1 MRPRRKLA
9 TPGTTT
15 RNLWGADCRE
25 LGAGQF
31 GEVSRGQPGRQAAL
45 AGGDGDGGQVGHG
58 GVDKRCKLVFGAQ
71 RRDAADDVA
80 GGPLRFGGIGHLCAL
95 PPQRLRRSFQ
105 RQVPGYRTVG
115 KTGTAERIDPSCHCY
130 RGYTASYVTVGPV
143 EDPRILTYVVI
154 NNPSKGSQQGS
165 GIALPVGRQIMS
177 VALPQFG
184 VPPSR
189 TKAPKKPLEYTP

>member
-1 MRPRRKLA
+1 DGNGETVEIPTGKAHRVISRRASSTVMDMMESVVTLA
-9 TPGTTT
+9 P
-15 RNLWGADCRE
+15 D
-25 LGAGQF
+25 
-31 GEVSRGQPGRQAAL
+31 
-45 AGGDGDGGQVGHG
+45 
-58 GVDKRCKLVFGAQ
+58 
-71 RRDAADDVA
+71 
-80 GGPLRFGGIGHLCAL
+80 
-95 PPQRLRRSFQ
+95 
-105 RQVPGYRTVG
+105 RQVPGYRTAG

-154 NNPSKGSQQGS
+154 NNPSKGSHQGS

-189 TKAPKKPLEYTP
+189 TKASKKPLEYTP